1 MRDQTGWSPS
11 SSPTII
17 GCLSI
22 AVFLTVSGCGYSGPK
37 FSVQELKA
45 AMDDPSR
52 KVTVIDVRPAVL
64 FRKGHVPGS
73 RNCQLEKLD
82 EKAADIAALDG
93 EVALICT
100 CGRNALNGVKRLN
113 ERGIKTIL
121 VVGGCKEWKKA
132 GFPVEVGAGVQ
143 SKSAPR

>member
-1 MRDQTGWSPS
+1 MRDQK
-11 SSPTII
+11 II

-22 AVFLTVSGCGYSGPK
+22 AVFLTVLGCGYSGPK
-37 FSVQELKA
+37 FSVHELKA

-52 KVTVIDVRPAVL
+52 EVTVIDVRPAVL
-64 FRKGHVPGS
+64 YRKGHVPGS
-73 RNCQLEKLD
+73 KNCPLEKLD
-82 EKAADIAALDG
+82 EKAADIAALGG

-113 ERGIKTIL
+113 DRGIKTIF

-132 GFPVEVGAGVQ
+132 GFPVEVGAGI
-143 SKSAPR
+143 SP